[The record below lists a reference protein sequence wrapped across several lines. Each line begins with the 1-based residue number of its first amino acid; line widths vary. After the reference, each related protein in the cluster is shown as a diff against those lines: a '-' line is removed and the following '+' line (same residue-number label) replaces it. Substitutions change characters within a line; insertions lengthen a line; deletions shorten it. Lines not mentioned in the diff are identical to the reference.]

1 MPTLVLTFLQI
12 CAILDRVKQENPGS
26 KASESDR
33 KRWAKE
39 YGSAAMSN
47 ELSKIKSNGDPVY
60 WKYRLTT
67 IRLLHAAYGKP
78 DPDHE
83 SEEKRK
89 MEREEGGCT
98 VTTKSLREGYSKLT
112 PCKQDPTLSKF
123 PPKRQH
129 PSNATPHLSP
139 QKIKIKIKIKNL
151 DPNQMY
157 PAVALQMQLLL

>member
-1 MPTLVLTFLQI
+1 
-12 CAILDRVKQENPGS
+12 
-26 KASESDR
+26 
-33 KRWAKE
+33 
-39 YGSAAMSN
+39 
-47 ELSKIKSNGDPVY
+47 
-60 WKYRLTT
+60 
-67 IRLLHAAYGKP
+67 LLAAYGKP

-83 SEEKRK
+83 SKEERK

-98 VTTKSLREGYSKLT
+98 VTTESLKEGYPKLI

-129 PSNATPHLSP
+129 SSNATPHLSP
-139 QKIKIKIKIKNL
+139 QKIKIKIKIKNKNL